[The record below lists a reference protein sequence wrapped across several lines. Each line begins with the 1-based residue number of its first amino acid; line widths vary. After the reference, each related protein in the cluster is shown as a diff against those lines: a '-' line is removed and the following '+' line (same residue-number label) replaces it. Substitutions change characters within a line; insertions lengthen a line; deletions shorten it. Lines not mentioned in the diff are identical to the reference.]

1 MTSLSAKDFLNC
13 CGSTKFASEMAKVA
27 PFSSPAQAVEA
38 SRTIWWNKVDIPGWL
53 EAFGAHPR
61 IGDVEV
67 LKREVPTAEWSKGEQ
82 SEALKSANNSILQ
95 ELAEWNR
102 QYEAKFGFVF
112 LICASGKSSSEI
124 LARLKERFA
133 SRPIDELQVAATEQ
147 QKITEIRLR
156 KLFAER
162 QSSDKQVGQIGGLLG
177 LMKTDAYVMST
188 TPETSAHLMSTE
200 GSLLRPP
207 ITTHVLDVS
216 RGRPGGGIEVALD
229 IWKGYSTNDKSGEW
243 TNIGSSVTDSDGR
256 SGPLMM
262 PSNTVMAGRYKLT
275 FNTGKYFSNL
285 RNSAQRSDLG
295 GSFYP
300 LISVVFEISPSQGSE
315 HFHVPVLLSPFSY
328 TTYRGS

>member
-1 MTSLSAKDFLNC
+1 MASLSAKDFLAC
-13 CGSTKFASEMAKVA
+13 CGSSKFASEMAKLA
-27 PFSSPAQAVEA
+27 PFSCAPQAVEA

-53 EAFGAHPR
+53 EAFSAHPR
-61 IGDVEV
+61 IGDVEA
-67 LKREVPTAEWSKGEQ
+67 LKREVPTAEWCKGEQ

-124 LARLKERFA
+124 LSILKDRFA
-133 SRPIDELQVAATEQ
+133 SRPIDELQVAAAEQ
-147 QKITEIRLR
+147 QKITEIRLG

-162 QSSDKQVGQIGGLLG
+162 ESSDQQVGQIGELLVQ
-177 LMKTDAYVMST
+177 TDRTVISFPNPSARFIST
-188 TPETSAHLMSTE
+188 QHS
-200 GSLLRPP
+200 SLLRPP

-216 RGRPGGGIEVALD
+216 HGKPGAGIEVALD
-229 IWKGYSTNDKSGEW
+229 VWKCYSMNDESGEW
-243 TNIGSSVTDSDGR
+243 TNIGSSLTDSDGR
-256 SGPLMM
+256 SGPLMA
-262 PSNTVMAGRYKLT
+262 PSNSVTAGRYKLT

-285 RNSAQRSDLG
+285 SNSAERSNLG

-300 LISVVFEISPSQGSE
+300 YVSVVFEIKPAQVSE